1 MPQDPDRDERRRR
14 IALLSALAGFA
25 MFALGDGVTKSTA
38 GLWPG
43 VAVGALRFS
52 LGAIVL
58 SLILLLREGAAGFRM
73 PRPMVQIGRGVS
85 IGVATACFFTAIQWI
100 PLATVITIGFT
111 APLWTAIISA
121 TVLREHVPLRIWTT
135 IGLALIGVLL
145 VLRPSFG
152 AMGVAA
158 LLPLAGAMAMAL
170 LMILNRQ
177 VADCTPGLLSQ
188 VLVSAFAVPV
198 LVTIAGALHM
208 TGEPAFHIGAPGWPV
223 VWRAAVVGFGATIA
237 HWLIYR
243 ATVHATAATI
253 APAGYV
259 QLPIAIAVG
268 WVVFGDI
275 PDWLDIVGIGLIVI
289 AGVRLMTAP
298 ASGRHA
304 AEQHQH

>member
-1 MPQDPDRDERRRR
+1 MQEDGALDEPRRR

-43 VAVGALRFS
+43 GAVGALRFS
-52 LGAIVL
+52 LGAAVL
-58 SLILLLREGAAGFRM
+58 CLILLLREGVGGFRI
-73 PRPMVQIGRGVS
+73 PRPMIQIGRGVAM
-85 IGVATACFFTAIQWI
+85 GMATACFFTAIQWI
-100 PLATVITIGFT
+100 PLATVIAIGFT
-111 APLWTAIISA
+111 TPLWTAVISA

-152 AMGVAA
+152 AIGFAA
-158 LLPLAGAMAMAL
+158 LLPLAGAMAMAT

-188 VLVSAFAVPV
+188 VLVAAFAVPV
-198 LVTIAGALHM
+198 LVALAVALHL
-208 TGEPAFHIGAPGWPV
+208 TGDPAFHIGAPGWPV
-223 VWRAAVVGFGATIA
+223 IWRAAVVGFGATIG
-237 HWLIYR
+237 HWLIYH

-253 APAGYV
+253 APASYV
-259 QLPIAIAVG
+259 QLPIAITVG

-275 PDWLDIVGIGLIVI
+275 PDWLDIAGIALIVI
-289 AGVRLMTAP
+289 AGMRLMTAP